1 MAEVRVGSVSGEILA
16 GARDNEVGLIVVGSH
31 PPSLT
36 SRLIGSNA
44 EKIVREAQVSML
56 VAR

>member
-1 MAEVRVGSVSGEILA
+1 MAKVRVGSVSGEILA
-16 GARDNEVGLIVVGSH
+16 GARDNEVGLIVVSSH
-31 PPSLT
+31 PPSPT

-44 EKIVREAQVSML
+44 EKTLREARVSVL